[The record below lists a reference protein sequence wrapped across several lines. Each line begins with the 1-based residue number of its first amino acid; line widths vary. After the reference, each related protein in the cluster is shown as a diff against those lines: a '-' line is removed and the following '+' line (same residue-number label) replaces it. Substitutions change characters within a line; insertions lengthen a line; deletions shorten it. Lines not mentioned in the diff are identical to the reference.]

1 MSSLVKTTGMVGGLT
16 LVSRISGFLRDM
28 VVAAMFGAAAGTDA
42 FFVAFKI
49 PNFLRRLFAEGAF
62 SQALIPVLAEV
73 RAEGGT
79 PALRVFVGNMA
90 GTGVGLLLLLCFG
103 GVVAAPL
110 LVTLFAPGFVSD
122 PAKFQLA
129 TDMLR
134 WMFPYVGLI
143 ALTALAGSILNTLG
157 CFAVPALTPLLLNLC
172 LIAGVF
178 WLAPVLQV
186 PIMALAVAVFVAGVV
201 QLGFQIP
208 FLWRVDMLPRS
219 RWAWRDS
226 RMRQVM
232 RLMGPGILGSSVA
245 QINLFIDMLVA
256 SFLATGSVSW
266 LYYSD
271 RLVEFPLGIFAV
283 AIGTVI
289 LPRLST
295 QHAEAEPR
303 AFSRTLD
310 WALRVVCVFGAPA
323 AVALFFLAGPL
334 LAPLFYY
341 GEFSAHDVHMS
352 AWSLMAF
359 SLGLLPFML
368 IRVLTPGFFARQD
381 TVTPMRIGLVAVVVN
396 IALTVLVV
404 VPLVWLGWSAMHV
417 GLALATSVAAIVN
430 AGYLL
435 RGLRRIGVY
444 VPMPGWWR
452 LGGQIVVGNGVMA
465 LVLWNL
471 GGVDLDVWLDRTAQE
486 RMAWL
491 SAVVVA
497 GGASYVCS
505 LWLAGLRGAAL
516 RALWRPM
523 LKD

>member
-1 MSSLVKTTGMVGGLT
+1 
-16 LVSRISGFLRDM
+16 M

-73 RAEGGT
+73 KVQGGT

-90 GTGVGLLLLLCFG
+90 GTGMGILVLMCLG
-103 GVVAAPL
+103 GVLAAPV
-110 LVTLFAPGFVSD
+110 LVTVFAPGFVSD

-157 CFAVPALTPLLLNLC
+157 CFAVPAVTPLWLNLG

-178 WLAPVLQV
+178 GLAPLLQV

-208 FLWRVDMLPRS
+208 FLWRVDMLPPS
-219 RWAWRDS
+219 RWAWRDT
-226 RMRQVM
+226 RVRQVM

-245 QINLFIDMLVA
+245 QINLLVDMVVA

-289 LPRLST
+289 LPHLST
-295 QHAEAEPR
+295 QHANAAPGEFA
-303 AFSRTLD
+303 RTLD
-310 WALRVVCVFGAPA
+310 WALRIVCVFGAPA

-334 LAPLFYY
+334 LASLFYY
-341 GEFSAHDVHMS
+341 GEFSAHDVYMS

-359 SLGLLPFML
+359 SLGLLPLML

-381 TVTPMRIGLVAVVVN
+381 TATPMRIGLVAVAVN
-396 IALTVLVV
+396 LALTVLVV
-404 VPLVWLGWSAMHV
+404 VPLVGLGWSAMHV
-417 GLALATSVAAIVN
+417 GLALATSVAAAVN
-430 AGYLL
+430 AAYLL
-435 RGLRRIGVY
+435 RELRRLGVY
-444 VPMPGWWR
+444 APMPGWWR
-452 LGGQIVVGNGVMA
+452 LGGQIVVANGVMA
-465 LVLWNL
+465 WVLWNL
-471 GGVDLDVWLDRTAQE
+471 GGTDLDIWLERTAFE
-486 RMAWL
+486 RMMAL
-491 SAVVVA
+491 SAVVAA
-497 GGASYVCS
+497 GGGVYVCAI
-505 LWLAGLRGAAL
+505 WLAGLRGAAL
-516 RALWRPM
+516 RALWRPVFR
-523 LKD
+523 D